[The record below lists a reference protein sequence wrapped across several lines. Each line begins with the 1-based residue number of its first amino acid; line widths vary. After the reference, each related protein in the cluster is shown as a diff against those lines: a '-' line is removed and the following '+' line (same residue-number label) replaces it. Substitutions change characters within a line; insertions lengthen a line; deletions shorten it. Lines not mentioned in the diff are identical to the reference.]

1 MRLLKIRSYS
11 ELCKLKT
18 FKARYDYV
26 RLKGVVGES
35 TFGFDRYL
43 NQMFYKS
50 RGWLS
55 LRDEII
61 IRDEGCDLGVLGYE
75 INDLIVIHHLNPIT
89 PKDLEDGKEILFDP
103 ENLIC
108 TSHRTHMAIHYS
120 DESLLPK
127 PLNVRYPGDT
137 TLWR

>member
-1 MRLLKIRSYS
+1 MKIRRTYS
-11 ELCKLKT
+11 ELCKRKT

-89 PKDLEDGKEILFDP
+89 PEDLEDGKEILFDP

>member
-1 MRLLKIRSYS
+1 MKIRSYS

-89 PKDLEDGKEILFDP
+89 PEDLEDGKEILFDP

-120 DESLLPK
+120 DETLLPK

>member
-1 MRLLKIRSYS
+1 MKIRSYS

-89 PKDLEDGKEILFDP
+89 PEDLEDGKEILFDP

>member
-1 MRLLKIRSYS
+1 MKIRSYS

-50 RGWLS
+50 RAWLS

-89 PKDLEDGKEILFDP
+89 PEDLEDGKEILFDP

-120 DESLLPK
+120 DETLLPK

>member
-89 PKDLEDGKEILFDP
+89 PEDLEDGKEILFDP